1 MARPP
6 RIHYPGA
13 LYHVMLRGNGG
24 ADIFFDRNDRYHL
37 YLLLQAGIAKYGHR
51 LHAFCAM
58 SNHLHL
64 AVQVAEV
71 PLSKIM
77 QNVAFRYTRWINRK
91 QGKMGHLFQG
101 RYKAILVDQDAY
113 LLALTRYIHL
123 NPVRAGL
130 VKDPS
135 AYPWSGHRAYVGR
148 ESLPWLTTDWVL
160 SQFASHAG
168 HARRVIKRLLCKVGM
183 KAIAKTSTRA
193 RKQGGSWVMIR
204 LSNKPSSALVSVSG
218 VRSTWIVSSRA
229 SAERTN

>member
-1 MARPP
+1 
-6 RIHYPGA
+6 
-13 LYHVMLRGNGG
+13 
-24 ADIFFDRNDRYHL
+24 
-37 YLLLQAGIAKYGHR
+37 
-51 LHAFCAM
+51 M

-160 SQFASHAG
+160 SQFASHVD
-168 HARRVIKRLLCKVGM
+168 HARRCYQAFVMQGRDEGHRKDFHQGTQAGRLLGDDTFVKQAFKRAGQRLGRKVDLDRIIKGVCREY
-183 KAIAKTSTRA
+183 KLKEQDLSATGKHRRPAEARA
-193 RKQGGSWVMIR
+193 V
-204 LSNKPSSALVSVSG
+204 AA
-218 VRSTWIVSSRA
+218 WIVRDVPPNSRW
-229 SAERTN
+229 RN